1 MSNLKNNR
9 LWQGQADFVNV
20 PSPKSLGL
28 RRVQNGPPGGRI
40 PHHFYAPA
48 DLVLSRQYQNGA
60 GRDLGDGALVTMN
73 FFSSATNCNTN
84 NIEN

>member
-1 MSNLKNNR
+1 MGR
-9 LWQGQADFVNV
+9 RQGA
-20 PSPKSLGL
+20 
-28 RRVQNGPPGGRI
+28 RRRI
-40 PHHFYAPA
+40 PHHFYAAA